1 MLTLA
6 QIIETAAVL
15 MENIGERQFS
25 LRKLADVLGCDPMT
39 ILYHTKSKEGLL
51 RALSDQLVA
60 RLEPPDS
67 DLAWQERLRHIAFE
81 YRRVAL
87 SHPQTFQSMSRFL
100 SSGSAEYRHI
110 ETVQSALQ
118 DAGLAPQVALP
129 VGLGWYASI
138 IGLITA
144 EISGFMGRLADD
156 EGQAFLQLDEQ
167 NHPATR
173 RIAPYLSKLP
183 PEAAFSATVDVL
195 VAGISHMSLHG
206 DVLNGADSA
215 ALALT
220 E

>member
-1 MLTLA
+1 MLTRA

-15 MENIGERQFS
+15 MESLGERQFS
-25 LRKLADVLGCDPMT
+25 LRKLADALGCDPMT
-39 ILYHTKSKEGLL
+39 ILYHCKSKDGLL

-60 RLEPPDS
+60 RLEPPQP
-67 DLAWQERLRHIAFE
+67 DLPWQDRLRHIAFE

-87 SHPQTFQSMSRFL
+87 AHPQTFQSMSRFL

-118 DAGLAPQVALP
+118 DAGLAPEMALP
-129 VGLGWYASI
+129 IGLGWYASI

-144 EISGFMGRLADD
+144 EISGFMGRVAGEDA
-156 EGQAFLQLDEQ
+156 QAFLQLDEQ
-167 NHPATR
+167 DYPATR
-173 RIAPYLSKLP
+173 RIATFLSEIP
-183 PEAAFSATVDVL
+183 PDSVFGTTVEVL
-195 VAGISHMSLHG
+195 VAGIFRMSHHG
-206 DVLNGADSA
+206 DVSLGADSA

>member
-1 MLTLA
+1 MLTRV

-15 MENIGERQFS
+15 MESIGERQFS

-39 ILYHTKSKEGLL
+39 ILYHCKSKDGLL

-60 RLEPPDS
+60 QLEPPDP
-67 DLAWQERLRHIAFE
+67 DLTWQERLRHIAFE

-87 SHPQTFQSMSRFL
+87 AHPQTFQSMSRFL
-100 SSGSAEYRHI
+100 SSGSSDYRHI
-110 ETVQSALQ
+110 ETVQSALRG
-118 DAGLAPQVALP
+118 AGLAPQVALP
-129 VGLGWYASI
+129 IGLGWYAAI

-144 EISGFMGRLADD
+144 EISGFMGRVADED
-156 EGQAFLQLDEQ
+156 AQAFLQLDEQ
-167 NHPATR
+167 TYPATR
-173 RIAPYLSKLP
+173 RIAPYLSKTP

-195 VAGISHMSLHG
+195 VTGISRMSRHG
-206 DVLNGADSA
+206 DVHNKADSA